1 MIVIGVAIET
11 MKTLEAQVLQKNI
24 KALVVDNNNLWAF
37 MNIILMGLPGAG
49 KKGLRRV
56 KLLRNSQYHIFLVTC
71 SEKRLKM
78 KQI

>member
-1 MIVIGVAIET
+1 
-11 MKTLEAQVLQKNI
+11 
-24 KALVVDNNNLWAF
+24 

-49 KKGLRRV
+49 KGTQAV
-56 KLLRNSQYHIFLVTC
+56 KLLRNSQYHIYLLVTC